1 MQVPVKDLK
10 GAEIDR
16 IDVNDAIFGVP
27 MNRDIVYQALMWQRS
42 ATHIGTVDTK
52 TRGEVSGST
61 RKPWRQKHTGRARA
75 GTTRS
80 PVWRHGG
87 IVFGPHQRSF
97 KVAMPR
103 KMRRLALRCLLSDKR
118 ATGDLTVVKDMA
130 VADGRTK
137 EVSDV
142 LKALDLHDS
151 TLLVMHN
158 PDERVI
164 RAARNIDGLRTV
176 PASQLSALDLLNYRH
191 VVMTVDAVRR
201 AEELWSGEMSRDG
214 GVAPTAPQPKPAS
227 AQKAAAHPVPKAAK
241 PVHTPAKPAAKAAHT
256 PAKAEA
262 KPKAAHT
269 PEHKAH
275 APAAKPKAAEHKA
288 PEHKAHDAK
297 AAHHPAKP
305 AEHKAEGD
313 AKAKRAPRKKATE

>member
-10 GAEIDR
+10 GTEVER

-27 MNRDIVYQALMWQRS
+27 MNKDIVYQAMMWQRS
-42 ATHIGTVDTK
+42 ATHLGTVDTK

-97 KVAMPR
+97 AVAMPR

-118 ATGDLTVVKDMA
+118 ATGDLTVVKDMT
-130 VADGRTK
+130 VADGKTK
-137 EVSDV
+137 DV
-142 LKALDLHDS
+142 AAALKALDLHDS

-158 PDERVI
+158 PDERVV
-164 RAARNIDGLRTV
+164 RAARNIEGVRTV

-201 AEELWSGEMSRDG
+201 AEELWSGELNRDG
-214 GVAPTAPQPKPAS
+214 GAAPTPPLPKPA
-227 AQKAAAHPVPKAAK
+227 AAKKPAAPAAPKA
-241 PVHTPAKPAAKAAHT
+241 VSPASTKPAAKAA
-256 PAKAEA
+256 PAKAKAEA
-262 KPKAAHT
+262 KPKAVSHA
-269 PEHKAH
+269 PEHKGH
-275 APAAKPKAAEHKA
+275 ETPRHKPAEHKA
-288 PEHKAHDAK
+288 DDHKSHETK
-297 AAHHPAKP
+297 AAHHPAR
-305 AEHKAEGD
+305 ADEHKAHEGD
-313 AKAKRAPRKKATE
+313 AKAKRAPRKKAAE